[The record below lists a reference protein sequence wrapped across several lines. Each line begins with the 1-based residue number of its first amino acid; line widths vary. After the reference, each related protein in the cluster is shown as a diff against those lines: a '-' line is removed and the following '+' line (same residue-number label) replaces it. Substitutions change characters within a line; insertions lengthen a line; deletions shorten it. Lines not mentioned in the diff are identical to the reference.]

1 MSASRNREL
10 LDMDRKIYRRAVDLL
25 EAEVNDEVV
34 ALEPANGSCFGF
46 NLVATQVWRELAQP
60 RSFKELKDELL
71 RNFEVSD
78 EQCAAELQQLLNSM
92 QAEGLIEAA

>member
-1 MSASRNREL
+1 MSQ
-10 LDMDRKIYRRAVDLL
+10 KIYRRAVDLL

-46 NLVATQVWRELAQP
+46 NLVATQVWRKLEQP
-60 RSFKELKDELL
+60 RSFDELKEELL

-78 EQCAAELQQLLNSM
+78 EQCATELQQLLELM